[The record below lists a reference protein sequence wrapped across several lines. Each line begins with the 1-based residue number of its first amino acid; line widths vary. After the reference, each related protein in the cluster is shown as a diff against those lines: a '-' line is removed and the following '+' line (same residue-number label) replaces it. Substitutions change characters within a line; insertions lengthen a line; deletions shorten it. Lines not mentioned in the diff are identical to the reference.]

1 MNEQEIY
8 RAMVKA
14 YEKYPQNNCEIYDK
28 AIDDD
33 EMKELLEKLSEE
45 D

>member
-14 YEKYPQNNCEIYDK
+14 YGNYPQNNFEIYDK
-28 AIDDD
+28 AIDDN
-33 EMKELLEKLSEE
+33 EMKKLLEKLSEE

>member
-14 YEKYPQNNCEIYDK
+14 YEEYPQNTCKIYDK
-28 AIDDD
+28 RLEDSEI
-33 EMKELLEKLSEE
+33 EELLKKFNEE